1 MLLIKVKFLKN
12 GLPSGRPYTYKSNV
26 AVKPG
31 DIVKINEKVQAVVID
46 NDVPDEEVVVF
57 KDKLKE
63 IIGKVEE

>member
-12 GLPSGRPYTYKSNV
+12 GLPTGRQYTYKSNV

-31 DIVKINEKVQAVVID
+31 DTVQINKKTQAVVID
-46 NDVPDEEVVVF
+46 NDVPEEEVIAF

-63 IIGKVEE
+63 ILGKVE